1 MIIWNRILATVDEHE
16 RSLDAVHY
24 LASVLG
30 GSDTCQVRLLSV
42 FRPMQPEAEPDPD
55 QRAQATAHQRE
66 LLQGRLEQA
75 RQVLVEAGLPASN
88 VSISMVETG
97 DRPIAETIVAQQE
110 EGGFGTIV
118 LGRRGV
124 SKAEEFL
131 FGSVSSMVMHRAK
144 DCAVWVIS

>member
-1 MIIWNRILATVDEHE
+1 VIIWNRILATVDEHE
-16 RSLDAVHY
+16 RSLEAVHY

-42 FRPMQPEAEPDPD
+42 W
-55 QRAQATAHQRE
+55 RAPSADAVAAAGQGAGDNEGLQS
-66 LLQGRLEQA
+66 LLRGRLEQA
-75 RQVLVEAGLPASN
+75 RQILVEAGLPAGN
-88 VSISMVETG
+88 VSTELAEVGGRT
-97 DRPIAETIVAQQE
+97 IAGTILECQAQ
-110 EGGFGTIV
+110 GGYGTIV

-144 DCAVWVIS
+144 DCAVWIIS

>member
-16 RSLDAVHY
+16 RSLEAVHY

-30 GSDTCQVRLLSV
+30 GSDTCQVALLSV
-42 FRPMQPEAEPDPD
+42 YQAPTADALPDEQDRARAAAQEEA
-55 QRAQATAHQRE
+55 

-75 RQVLVEAGLPASN
+75 RQILAEAGLPEANLSTHL
-88 VSISMVETG
+88 VRAEGRPVAEVILEEQ
-97 DRPIAETIVAQQE
+97 DR
-110 EGGFGTIV
+110 GGHGTIV

-124 SKAEEFL
+124 SKTEEFL

-144 DCAVWVIS
+144 DCAVWIIS

>member
-16 RSLDAVHY
+16 SSLQAVHY

-30 GSDTCQVRLLSV
+30 GSDACQVHLLSV
-42 FRPMQPEAEPDPD
+42 WQTPSPDAEPDPAK
-55 QRAQATAHQRE
+55 RAAAAASLQT
-66 LLQGRLEQA
+66 LLQGRLDQA
-75 RQVLVEAGLPASN
+75 RQILVEAGLPADN
-88 VSISMVETG
+88 VSIELAEAGNHT
-97 DRPIAETIVAQQE
+97 IAGSIMERQA
-110 EGGFGTIV
+110 EGGYGTIV

-124 SKAEEFL
+124 SKTEEFL